1 VTATL
6 SVEADHDTEID
17 VCVGPVAA
25 RLPGVV
31 GACASVHAL
40 VDAVTDAL
48 AERLPDASNAST
60 ANV

>member
-1 VTATL
+1 L
-6 SVEADHDTEID
+6 SVDADHDTETD
-17 VCVGPVAA
+17 VCADPVTA
-25 RLPGVV
+25 RPGGVDGGCV
-31 GACASVHAL
+31 SVHAL